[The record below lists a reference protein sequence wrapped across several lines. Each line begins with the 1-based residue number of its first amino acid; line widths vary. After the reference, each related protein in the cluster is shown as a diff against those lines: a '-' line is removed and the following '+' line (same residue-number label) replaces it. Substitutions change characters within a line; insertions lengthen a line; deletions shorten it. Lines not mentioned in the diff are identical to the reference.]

1 MTIRFPV
8 AHFIQALH
16 CHQVAIS
23 SHFRDNVH
31 QTYRVH
37 DHDLSRARDVIGHVI
52 GHVNIRLAV
61 GHFLLVVVWTQVS
74 ISLTV
79 SEIFRSKH
87 HVLIDTMLNRHC
99 ACAISHDVYPLCK
112 ILCTYFNFSPHFAYS
127 LCHFHWS
134 PMKNKECSLSD
145 LMLKAKS
152 SEKFLSPKI
161 CQFLTF

>member
-1 MTIRFPV
+1 MCIKHIGFTTMT
-8 AHFIQALH
+8 
-16 CHQVAIS
+16 
-23 SHFRDNVH
+23 FRG
-31 QTYRVH
+31 
-37 DHDLSRARDVIGHVI
+37 SRDVI

-61 GHFLLVVVWTQVS
+61 GHFLLVVVWTQVY

-99 ACAISHDVYPLCK
+99 ACAISRDVYPLCK

-145 LMLKAKS
+145 L
-152 SEKFLSPKI
+152 
-161 CQFLTF
+161 